1 MLSILIPFTA
11 TVLTMFRPI
20 ILLTVL
26 LVIIT
31 NMIKISASAY
41 RKLLNID
48 QEFVFLAMLAVT
60 FA

>member
-11 TVLTMFRPI
+11 IVLTMFRPI